1 MTVVTLQAYKF
12 KVPLSQTFTL
22 SRQTLHAVGQLW
34 IKTNATPAGC
44 STSPATLLLL
54 RSGMSYNAGTLLT
67 YLSRALYLYIV
78 CLNTYTDE

>member
-1 MTVVTLQAYKF
+1 MTVVTLKSYKF

-44 STSPATLLLL
+44 STSPHDLTFNLL
-54 RSGMSYNAGTLLT
+54 RSGMSMQAP
-67 YLSRALYLYIV
+67 
-78 CLNTYTDE
+78 C